1 MRTVGELLKKERL
14 NKKLTLGEVEESIRI
29 RKKYLLAIEE
39 NDWQKLPSLAY
50 IKGFITNYSR
60 FLNLNPQES
69 LAVFRRQYKY
79 EEKEEVLPGGMSS
92 PLNEPVFRLTPQSF
106 LVILISFFVI
116 IFFINLFFQYK
127 AIISP
132 PKLSVERP
140 SEGEVLNSQTLEVK
154 GKTDS
159 DAVIEINKKKIT
171 IDENGEFST
180 TFTLQ
185 PGINT
190 VIIEAISKHG
200 KKQTLTRTVSV
211 ELSN

>member
-1 MRTVGELLKKERL
+1 
-14 NKKLTLGEVEESIRI
+14 
-29 RKKYLLAIEE
+29 
-39 NDWQKLPSLAY
+39 
-50 IKGFITNYSR
+50 
-60 FLNLNPQES
+60 
-69 LAVFRRQYKY
+69 
-79 EEKEEVLPGGMSS
+79 MSS

-159 DAVIEINKKKIT
+159 DAVIEINKKSQLMKTGNFRQHSLYNRESIQLLLKP
-171 IDENGEFST
+171 SA
-180 TFTLQ
+180 
-185 PGINT
+185 NT
-190 VIIEAISKHG
+190 ARNK
-200 KKQTLTRTVSV
+200 L
-211 ELSN
+211 